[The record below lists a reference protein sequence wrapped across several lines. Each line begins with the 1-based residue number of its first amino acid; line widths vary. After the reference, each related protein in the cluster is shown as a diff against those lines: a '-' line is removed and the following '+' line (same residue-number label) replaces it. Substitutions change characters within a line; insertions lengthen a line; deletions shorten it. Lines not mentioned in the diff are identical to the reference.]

1 MEPEQHRWMYNRNYP
16 NRGGLDV
23 EFIQGVAKFIDYAKP
38 LSQFGDE
45 GTIRCPC
52 GNCKRR
58 KLLKPEIVKFHLYK
72 EGFKEKYHLRTA
84 HEEFEPSV
92 NAHFQNFSDSKVI
105 QWKTSQAKA
114 ARASK
119 KDSSLHTEGLVTM
132 RTRRRLVYKR
142 YGSSDEVFPETHAK
156 KKKDGKR
163 VWVESQAEQTYV
175 RMSINKALEYTR
187 SRSINDQDGQRSFNR
202 QSLRFSGASSS
213 SQSSVNQ
220 DKPEDELEATR
231 RKLETMQRQLEIT
244 QRLLELSQRSL
255 QEKNDD
261 YKRIDKDIKQLKA
274 QVKWMVKSVKNN
286 NIRLPVS
293 RQIDFDNNEPVND
306 AVPGDNDV

>member
-1 MEPEQHRWMYNRNYP
+1 MSFGGTDSRFPSENKCYKTDETLVLSHFSFSFFFGHFSLPRLSTPPAASSFTQMEPEQHRWMYNRNYP

-163 VWVESQAEQTYV
+163 VWVESQAEQTY
-175 RMSINKALEYTR
+175 NEYKQSFGVHSESVDQR
-187 SRSINDQDGQRSFNR
+187 SRWAAFI
-202 QSLRFSGASSS
+202 
-213 SQSSVNQ
+213 
-220 DKPEDELEATR
+220 
-231 RKLETMQRQLEIT
+231 
-244 QRLLELSQRSL
+244 
-255 QEKNDD
+255 
-261 YKRIDKDIKQLKA
+261 
-274 QVKWMVKSVKNN
+274 
-286 NIRLPVS
+286 
-293 RQIDFDNNEPVND
+293 
-306 AVPGDNDV
+306 